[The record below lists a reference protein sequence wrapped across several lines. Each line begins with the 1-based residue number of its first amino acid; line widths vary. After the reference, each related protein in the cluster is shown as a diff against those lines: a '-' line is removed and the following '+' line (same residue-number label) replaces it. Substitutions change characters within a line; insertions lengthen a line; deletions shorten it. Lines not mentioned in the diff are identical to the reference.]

1 MQDKD
6 MLSEKIRQQKKEL
19 RVALK
24 AKRKQIAAD
33 IKKQLDEDICN
44 NILNSVSYKYA
55 DVVLMF
61 YPAEYEIDVLRVFEK
76 ALQDGKRVAFPKC
89 VSKGVMKFYFVST
102 KKDLIKGSYGILEPK
117 DTREQYSPDV
127 AVHPLC
133 IVPCLCAFID
143 GKRLGYG
150 GGYYDRF
157 LSCFEGISMC
167 VQYEDFLFEQI
178 PFDKRYDKKADIIVT
193 EKAVYVVGKK

>member
-1 MQDKD
+1 M
-6 MLSEKIRQQKKEL
+6 STEITRQQKKEL
-19 RVALK
+19 RAMLK

-33 IKKQLDEDICN
+33 IKKQLDKNICN
-44 NILNSVSYKYA
+44 NILNSVSYRYA

-61 YPAEYEIDVLRVFEK
+61 YSAEYEIDVLGVFEK

-102 KKDLIKGSYGILEPK
+102 KQDFITGSYGILEPK
-117 DTREQYSPDV
+117 DTCEQYNPAA

-133 IVPCLCAFID
+133 IVPCLCAYTD

-157 LSCFEGISMC
+157 LSSFDGISMC

-178 PFDKRYDKKADIIVT
+178 PFDKRYDKKTDIIVT